1 MAAIN
6 ETKGQGVMN
15 IKLTSS
21 EYPELSV
28 EGKQGQRV
36 NLRKKLN
43 KMIREKRRISGGPMG
58 KSPSKEITKD
68 TKLGAK
74 KEQYPASTMPSP
86 VEKKK
91 EKGYE
96 GRKSDLEFIS
106 KTKKKKVKKDK
117 TKSIKEDKPED
128 IKTSSIGARGAEPK
142 AYQKK
147 KKLKKKDSKTTTPPK
162 ELTAAQRAKRGL
174 GPKKE
179 IKAKMKGYGPDS
191 GEQSWSDIIKEG
203 WQELWRDKQ
212 PTGEESTGVK
222 DVPVKERYET
232 PAQALTPDPEAEKL

>member
-15 IKLTSS
+15 IQLTSS
-21 EYPELSV
+21 DYPELSV

-117 TKSIKEDKPED
+117 TKSIKEDKTED

-147 KKLKKKDSKTTTPPK
+147 M
-162 ELTAAQRAKRGL
+162 
-174 GPKKE
+174 
-179 IKAKMKGYGPDS
+179 I
-191 GEQSWSDIIKEG
+191 
-203 WQELWRDKQ
+203 
-212 PTGEESTGVK
+212 ES
-222 DVPVKERYET
+222 
-232 PAQALTPDPEAEKL
+232 LI